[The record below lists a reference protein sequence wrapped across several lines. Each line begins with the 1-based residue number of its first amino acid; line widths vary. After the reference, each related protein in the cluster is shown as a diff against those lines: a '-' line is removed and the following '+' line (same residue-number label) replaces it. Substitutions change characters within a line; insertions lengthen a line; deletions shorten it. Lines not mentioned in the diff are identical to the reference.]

1 MLQKVYSEIL
11 SFFPIYIKEKF
22 SIVSA
27 EKWNTVKEIRIRNN
41 KPIMVYCFN
50 EDVQIDF
57 VSDVEDILRLVENF
71 SESSLYKVQNEI
83 NSGFLT
89 IKGGHRIGIAGTSVI
104 ENGEIKNIKYIS
116 SLNIRVAREIE
127 GCSDWVLDCI
137 LENQNGNKILK
148 NTIIISPPGCGKTT
162 LLRDMLRVI
171 SNGDKGIRPQTIGL
185 VDERSEIAA
194 MYMGQ
199 AQNDIGLRTDVMD
212 ACKKNIAMKLMIRS
226 MGPDFI
232 ATDEIGTKEDMD
244 AILDAVSSGIN
255 LLVTCHGNSVND
267 IPKDLLE
274 KKIFEN
280 VVILS
285 KAKKPGNIEK
295 IYKLKGEEYVSVY

>member
-1 MLQKVYSEIL
+1 MLQKIYSEIL
-11 SFFPIYIKEKF
+11 NYFPIYIKEKF
-22 SIVSA
+22 VNVPEEIWDKA
-27 EKWNTVKEIRIRNN
+27 KEIRIRNN
-41 KPIMVYCFN
+41 KPIMICCFDDYV
-50 EDVQIDF
+50 EVDHF
-57 VSDVEDILRLVENF
+57 ATVEDILRLIENF
-71 SESSLYKVQNEI
+71 SENSLYKVQNEI

-89 IKGGHRIGIAGTSVI
+89 IRGGHRIGLSGTSII
-104 ENGEIKNIKYIS
+104 EKGEIKNIKYIS
-116 SLNIRVAREIE
+116 SLNIRIAREVKE
-127 GCSDWVLDCI
+127 CSDKILNCI
-137 LENQNGNKILK
+137 LENQEDNNVLK

-162 LLRDMLRVI
+162 LLRDIIRRL
-171 SNGDKGIRPQTIGL
+171 SDGDEKIKPQTIGL